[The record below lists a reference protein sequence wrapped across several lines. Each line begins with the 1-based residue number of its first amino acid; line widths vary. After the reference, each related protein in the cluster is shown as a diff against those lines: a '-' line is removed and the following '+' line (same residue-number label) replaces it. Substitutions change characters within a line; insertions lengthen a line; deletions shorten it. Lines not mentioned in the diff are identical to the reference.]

1 MVIPG
6 RPERAGPGIHEH
18 RPLEYGFRAHR
29 CAAPR
34 NDEYCGSRPM
44 SRTLCAAAIG
54 IATLVGGCLPKV
66 IEPLPAVSGQTSRY
80 CGRYVSRVL
89 DQRQLEALSSWLHDH
104 RSGWLS
110 VNLIAPPPT
119 DGFELMHPDGRTTSL
134 HVYYKASLLGVLG
147 RQHWSDPSEARRGR
161 RVQRVPTFF
170 KSGTEAA
177 LGFRALLGGNRAL
190 PLPRAGRG

>member
-1 MVIPG
+1 
-6 RPERAGPGIHEH
+6 
-18 RPLEYGFRAHR
+18 
-29 CAAPR
+29 
-34 NDEYCGSRPM
+34 M

-66 IEPLPAVSGQTSRY
+66 IEPLPAVSGQMSRY

-134 HVYYKASLLGVLG
+134 HVYYKASYSESWDDNIGVTRRRPDGGAEFSVYQRFSNPELKRLL
-147 RQHWSDPSEARRGR
+147 DFAPC
-161 RVQRVPTFF
+161 
-170 KSGTEAA
+170 
-177 LGFRALLGGNRAL
+177 
-190 PLPRAGRG
+190 